1 MKREYIG
8 TGKTVDEAIEAACA
22 ALGCERSEIEFEI
35 LALAKKS
42 FFGLRTTPAQVKVT
56 WEDGTPE
63 PRANR
68 PQEGRREKKAEKPA
82 EKPAEKKP
90 GVFARLKKYFRDTKS
105 EVKKVAWPT
114 KQQTINNTLIV
125 IACVIVVGV
134 FIWIFDYIA
143 GSAIDVLLT
152 LLR

>member
-56 WEDGTPE
+56 WEDGTPD

-68 PQEGRREKKAEKPA
+68 PQEGRREKKAEKTA
-82 EKPAEKKP
+82 ESRQRRSRNPVRRMSRSPRSPRQKSQRNPSRKSP
-90 GVFARLKKYFRDTKS
+90 GPRRQRS
-105 EVKKVAWPT
+105 PEPRSRRRRSRRSSP
-114 KQQTINNTLIV
+114 
-125 IACVIVVGV
+125 CVPCP
-134 FIWIFDYIA
+134 
-143 GSAIDVLLT
+143 S
-152 LLR
+152 